1 VLKTSVAAVSVGVV
15 QGEPLLDLCYE
26 EDAIADVDFNVV
38 MTAEGEYVEVQ
49 GTAEGQPFSRAT
61 MDELL
66 NLAEKGIGE
75 LLELQRE
82 VLAACRE

>member
-1 VLKTSVAAVSVGVV
+1 M
-15 QGEPLLDLCYE
+15 
-26 EDAIADVDFNVV
+26 ADVDFNVV

-82 VLAACRE
+82 VLAACRG